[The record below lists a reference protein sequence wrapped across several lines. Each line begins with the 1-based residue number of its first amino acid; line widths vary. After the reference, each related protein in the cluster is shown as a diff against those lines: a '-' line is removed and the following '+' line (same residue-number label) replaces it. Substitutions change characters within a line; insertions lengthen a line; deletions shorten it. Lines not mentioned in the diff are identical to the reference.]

1 VGLRAAGWRPEERGD
16 RAPLLSVQESARTR
30 SGIQEKTQKG
40 LVLGIGKGTNPEAD
54 IEALE
59 KLTTRPAG
67 LPTIAVVPG
76 SKTLIVEGLYWG
88 VREMLRRLTTDKKR
102 MKAAEA
108 YFTNAFA

>member
-1 VGLRAAGWRPEERGD
+1 M
-16 RAPLLSVQESARTR
+16 
-30 SGIQEKTQKG
+30 I
-40 LVLGIGKGTNPEAD
+40 LGIGKGTSPEAD

-67 LPTIAVVPG
+67 IPTIAVVQG

-108 YFTNAFA
+108 YLKKVLA

>member
-1 VGLRAAGWRPEERGD
+1 LDSEPPEGASTDQAIELLYHRF
-16 RAPLLSVQESARTR
+16 RNPLAHAF
-30 SGIQEKTQKG
+30 GIQEKEQKR
-40 LVLGIGKGTNPEAD
+40 LVLGIGKGTSREAD

-59 KLTTRPAG
+59 KLTSRPVG

-88 VREMLRRLTTDKKR
+88 VREMLRRLTTDENR

-108 YFTNAFA
+108 YLKRVLV